1 MSKLL
6 APFVAATVTCTL
18 ATPVLASPYAHGFKY
33 MAQETAPAAAPAPA
47 PAPAPVAQPYPPQPY
62 PPQPYPQ
69 QPYAAQP
76 VAPQPYYGP
85 QPYPQQ
91 QPYYGPPPAQ
101 EVEAPRRR
109 GKGMMVG
116 GWTMLGVSYVFT
128 SLTGAI
134 MADLCKS
141 TAPCRRVGYYML
153 IPVAGPF
160 IAIGPAESATAKIF
174 LGFTGAIQAAGLIM
188 GIVGTAQYVADGRQA
203 RINADGFRVAR
214 NLRVNAS
221 PTGRHAGAMIDFHY
235 RF

>member
-1 MSKLL
+1 MSKFL
-6 APFVAATVTCTL
+6 APVVAATVTCTL

-33 MAQETAPAAAPAPA
+33 MAQETAPAPG
-47 PAPAPVAQPYPPQPY
+47 PAPVAQPAPRQPYPPQPY
-62 PPQPYPQ
+62 PP
-69 QPYAAQP
+69 QP

-91 QPYYGPPPAQ
+91 QPYYGPPPAE
-101 EVEAPRRR
+101 EVERPRRR
-109 GKGMMVG
+109 GRGMMVG

-160 IAIGPAESATAKIF
+160 IAIGPAQTATGKIF

-203 RINADGFRVAR
+203 RVNADGLRVAR